1 MLYQLPNGRVIEIS
15 LDYYLSMD
23 DDELDEFS
31 RLNIGN
37 VIENPF
43 TGSALDGKYM
53 SADDDDIIDEDIEP
67 DLLDINAIDKLL
79 DEDFSRDDI

>member
-23 DDELDEFS
+23 DDELDEFT
-31 RLNIGN
+31 RLNLGTT
-37 VIENPF
+37 IENPF

-53 SADDDDIIDEDIEP
+53 AYEDMSDEDVEP
-67 DLLDINAIDKLL
+67 ELPDIDIDDKLL
-79 DEDFSRDDI
+79 DEDFLRDDI

>member
-23 DDELDEFS
+23 DDELDEFT
-31 RLNIGN
+31 RLNSGTT
-37 VIENPF
+37 IENPF

-53 SADDDDIIDEDIEP
+53 AYEDMSDEDVEP
-67 DLLDINAIDKLL
+67 ELPDIDIDDKFL
-79 DEDFSRDDI
+79 DEDFLRDDI

>member
-31 RLNIGN
+31 RLNVGN

-53 SADDDDIIDEDIEP
+53 TYEDDQEIDEDIEP
-67 DLLDINAIDKLL
+67 DLLDIDAIDKLL

>member
-23 DDELDEFS
+23 DDELDEFT
-31 RLNIGN
+31 RLNLGTT
-37 VIENPF
+37 IENPF

-53 SADDDDIIDEDIEP
+53 AYDDMEDEDDIELELPDIEM
-67 DLLDINAIDKLL
+67 DDKLF
-79 DEDFSRDDI
+79 DEDFLRDDI